1 MDNFLFW
8 LIEILK
14 VDQESIIIF
23 FVFLSASILG
33 TYLQLSLIIKEAG
46 YKDVVKIKLL
56 KVLSYKLLILDVGF
70 TAFVVFGIYQIFFL
84 LNQLFEQFF
93 IQVIILFTIVML
105 IITNYSRSV
114 DELID
119 ELNNYL
125 GGFDL
130 RSIPILTKIFK
141 LVIGLYKLFYDPVY
155 EDIITKCQETEAQSR
170 KETIELLNSQKES
183 EISEI
188 LEQYETYPSEELKL
202 KEMCSEIDKRIMAF
216 PCQTKTQNHHREK
229 LRDNYNKLLGSVI
242 NDQCVDLPK
251 KIYAAAIFMQEEG
264 LLRK

>member
-14 VDQESIIIF
+14 IDQESIIKF

-33 TYLQLSLIIKEAG
+33 TDLQLSLIIKEAG

-56 KVLSYKLLILDVGF
+56 KLLSYRLLILDVGF
-70 TAFVVFGIYQIFFL
+70 TAFVVFGIYQIFLL

-93 IQVIILFTIVML
+93 IQVIILFTIVILL
-105 IITNYSRSV
+105 IINYSRSV

-119 ELNNYL
+119 EPNNYL

-130 RSIPILTKIFK
+130 RSVPILTKVFK
-141 LVIGLYKLFYDPVY
+141 RFIWLYKRFYDPVY
-155 EDIITKCQETEAQSR
+155 EDIITRCQEIEAQSR
-170 KETIELLNSQKES
+170 DETIKLLNSQKEP

-188 LEQYETYPSEELKL
+188 LEQYEKYPSEELKL
-202 KEMCSEIDKRIMAF
+202 KEICSEINKRIMAF
-216 PCQTKTQNHHREK
+216 PSQTKTQKHHREK
-229 LRDNYNKLLGSVI
+229 LRNNYNELLDSVI
-242 NDQCVDLPK
+242 SDQCLDFPK

-264 LLRK
+264 LFRK

>member
-14 VDQESIIIF
+14 IDQESIIKF

-33 TYLQLSLIIKEAG
+33 TDLQLSLIIKEAG

-56 KVLSYKLLILDVGF
+56 KLLSYRLLILDVGF
-70 TAFVVFGIYQIFFL
+70 TAFVVFGIYQIFLL

-93 IQVIILFTIVML
+93 IQVIILFTIVILL
-105 IITNYSRSV
+105 IINYSRSV

-130 RSIPILTKIFK
+130 RSVPILRHWYR
-141 LVIGLYKLFYDPVY
+141 LVG
-155 EDIITKCQETEAQSR
+155 R
-170 KETIELLNSQKES
+170 
-183 EISEI
+183 
-188 LEQYETYPSEELKL
+188 
-202 KEMCSEIDKRIMAF
+202 
-216 PCQTKTQNHHREK
+216 
-229 LRDNYNKLLGSVI
+229 
-242 NDQCVDLPK
+242 
-251 KIYAAAIFMQEEG
+251 
-264 LLRK
+264 

>member
-14 VDQESIIIF
+14 VDQENIIKF
-23 FVFLSASILG
+23 FVFLFASILG

-46 YKDVVKIKLL
+46 YKDIVKINLL
-56 KVLSYKLLILDVGF
+56 AVLSYKLLILDVVF
-70 TAFVVFGIYQIFFL
+70 TAFVVYGIYQIFFL

-93 IQVIILFTIVML
+93 IQVIILFTIVIL
-105 IITNYSRSV
+105 IVINYSRSV

-130 RSIPILTKIFK
+130 RSVPILTKIFK
-141 LVIGLYKLFYDPVY
+141 LLIWLYKLFYDPVY
-155 EDIITKCQETEAQSR
+155 EEIVSKCQEIEAQSL
-170 KETIELLNSQKES
+170 KEEIELLNSQKEP

-202 KEMCSEIDKRIMAF
+202 KAICSEIDKRIMAF
-216 PCQTKTQNHHREK
+216 PSQTKTQNYHREK
-229 LRDNYNKLLGSVI
+229 LRDNYNKLLDNVI
-242 NDQCVDLPK
+242 DAQCVDLPK

>member
-1 MDNFLFW
+1 MDSFLFW

-14 VDQESIIIF
+14 VDQENIIKF
-23 FVFLSASILG
+23 FVFLSASRLG
-33 TYLQLSLIIKEAG
+33 TYLQLSLLIKEAG
-46 YKDVVKIKLL
+46 YKDVVKINLL
-56 KVLSYKLLILDVGF
+56 TVLSYKLLILNVVF
-70 TAFVVFGIYQIFFL
+70 TAFVVYGIYQIFFL

-93 IQVIILFTIVML
+93 IQVIILFTIVIL
-105 IITNYSRSV
+105 IVINYSRSV

-130 RSIPILTKIFK
+130 RSVPILTKIFK

-155 EDIITKCQETEAQSR
+155 EDIITKCQEIKAQSR
-170 KETIELLNSQKES
+170 DETINSLNSQKEP
-183 EISEI
+183 EITKI
-188 LEQYETYPSEELKL
+188 LEQYKMYSSEELML
-202 KEMCSEIDKRIMAF
+202 EAICSEIDKRIMAF
-216 PCQTKTQNHHREK
+216 PSQTRTQNYHREK
-229 LRDNYNKLLGSVI
+229 LRDNYNKLLDNVI
-242 NDQCVDLPK
+242 DTQCVDLPK